1 MSKNSVTTQQA
12 RISRRRFLESASV
25 AAVTAAAASLALIAP
40 AHAKKVSP
48 NAVMYRAK
56 PNGGRKCDGCKFF
69 QAGNNTCERVA
80 GEISPNGW
88 CAIWRKK

>member
-1 MSKNSVTTQQA
+1 MSNNSANSPQA

-25 AAVTAAAASLALIAP
+25 ATVTAATASLALIAP
-40 AHAKKVSP
+40 AHAKVAQT
-48 NAVMYRAK
+48 AVMYQATPK
-56 PNGGRKCDGCKFF
+56 AGRKCADCKFF

-80 GEISPNGW
+80 GAISPNGW